1 MPRHRADISAE
12 ELAIFKAES
21 ERKRRI
27 SLKKAK
33 AKYQRTDK
41 GKAGAKKYYD
51 QHRDELVEK
60 ARETRKFNREK
71 TDMMERFFLAHQQQH
86 PEFFV

>member
-1 MPRHRADISAE
+1 MGGGVIHRKNISAE

-51 QHRDELVEK
+51 QHRDELVDGFSL
-60 ARETRKFNREK
+60 TIRKDRC
-71 TDMMERFFLAHQQQH
+71 
-86 PEFFV
+86 